1 MTYRVITGSRNI
13 ISWTLFFG
21 ILLVELGIAWI
32 VQGQR
37 IAVGLPPLSFYTA
50 FDLMFGGLLLAHGL
64 LKRGYPYRI
73 GKLGTFFGVLFL
85 AVGVAGLYGL
95 GVYGWAIFFIML
107 GLVVIIV
114 AAGRKW
120 F

>member
-1 MTYRVITGSRNI
+1 MTYRIITGSRNI
-13 ISWTLFFG
+13 ISWSLFFG
-21 ILLVELGIAWI
+21 ILLVELGVAWI

-37 IAVGLPPLSFYTA
+37 VATGLPPLNFYTA
-50 FDLMFGGLLLAHGL
+50 FDLMFGALLLAHGL
-64 LKRGYPYRI
+64 LKRGYPYRV

-114 AAGRKW
+114 AAGRKR

>member
-1 MTYRVITGSRNI
+1 MTYRVITPSRNI
-13 ISWTLFFG
+13 ISWSLFFG

-32 VQGQR
+32 VHGQR

-50 FDLMFGGLLLAHGL
+50 FDLMFGALLLAHGL
-64 LKRGYPYRI
+64 LKRGYPYRV

-85 AVGVAGLYGL
+85 AVGAAGLYGL
-95 GVYGWAIFFIML
+95 GGYGWAIFFIML
-107 GLVVIIV
+107 GLVVIII